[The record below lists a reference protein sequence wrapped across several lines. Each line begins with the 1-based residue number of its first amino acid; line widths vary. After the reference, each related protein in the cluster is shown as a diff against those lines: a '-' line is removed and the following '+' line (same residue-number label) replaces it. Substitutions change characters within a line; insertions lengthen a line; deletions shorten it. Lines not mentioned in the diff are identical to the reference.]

1 MTKEGLLNE
10 LYNKVK
16 KQGYQIDSVRR
27 SNTFTQQVFT
37 FRISKADP
45 HQEIIENLR
54 KENAEITSKTNRLE
68 EFMHTE
74 EYGRLS
80 NKEQRLLLIQYNAM
94 QTYADVLLQRIDE
107 IKERL
112 C

>member
-80 NKEQRLLLIQYNAM
+80 NKEKRLMLIQYNAM

-112 C
+112 